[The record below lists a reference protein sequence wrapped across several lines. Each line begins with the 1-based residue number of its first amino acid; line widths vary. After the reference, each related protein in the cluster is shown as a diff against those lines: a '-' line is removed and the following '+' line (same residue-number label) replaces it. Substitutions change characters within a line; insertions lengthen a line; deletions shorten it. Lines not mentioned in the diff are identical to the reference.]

1 MDARMKTIDLQQA
14 LFEAYEDGSPSATEH
29 MSNLKSH
36 ATQQTDRLGR
46 TIKTVMNKYSTTD
59 PGRYAHVA
67 DIVNFKSDIDQVT
80 PQKYQSQSIERQVE
94 ALLLKAAWKE
104 ELFQTMIHGVVDT
117 FNKATSINDVC
128 SSYKFEEEE
137 KKSFT
142 EGNTE
147 LRPQTFYLED
157 DSKSIV
163 RAKFGPPK
171 SADRAVVKM
180 EDGSTL
186 RDLNRVSLEFEDPLV
201 LGLMY
206 RVIQKQF
213 KVTSVKNKFLQT
225 KYTQPP
231 DLHINAALPNF
242 DPSSDPWIVEIQ
254 LLFRDIL
261 TVKKELHKFYG
272 IVRAETPEEVL
283 ANPAFIAGVR
293 EKVEGDAA
301 IKTVRE
307 AAEKE
312 KKKRD
317 EEILALKKEL
327 TELKEQQGAGVAL
340 PAPPLLE

>member
-1 MDARMKTIDLQQA
+1 
-14 LFEAYEDGSPSATEH
+14 
-29 MSNLKSH
+29 
-36 ATQQTDRLGR
+36 
-46 TIKTVMNKYSTTD
+46 
-59 PGRYAHVA
+59 
-67 DIVNFKSDIDQVT
+67 
-80 PQKYQSQSIERQVE
+80 
-94 ALLLKAAWKE
+94 
-104 ELFQTMIHGVVDT
+104 
-117 FNKATSINDVC
+117 
-128 SSYKFEEEE
+128 
-137 KKSFT
+137 
-142 EGNTE
+142 
-147 LRPQTFYLED
+147 
-157 DSKSIV
+157 
-163 RAKFGPPK
+163 
-171 SADRAVVKM
+171 
-180 EDGSTL
+180 
-186 RDLNRVSLEFEDPLV
+186 
-201 LGLMY
+201 MY

-231 DLHINAALPNF
+231 DLHINAALPTF

-327 TELKEQQGAGVAL
+327 AKLKEQHGAGAAL
-340 PAPPLLE
+340 PAPPLLEQVMSPAQRRSIRRSMSEKAREED